1 MRSWCRKNIVNL
13 QNFLSLKFCYFQ
25 LGSKKKQTDTY
36 MLDTPN
42 SLLFQVLTIPLSG
55 SLIDQVIGL
64 SEKLK
69 TNSGERLC
77 RDFVRVKSLPKR
89 LLSVAMIVEFSF
101 ELITIFTVM
110 CLNVDRLF
118 FSRENKMI
126 SQRI

>member
-1 MRSWCRKNIVNL
+1 MQKKHCKST
-13 QNFLSLKFCYFQ
+13 KFSIFKV
-25 LGSKKKQTDTY
+25 LLFSTWLKKKQTDSY

-118 FSRENKMI
+118 FSRENKMT

>member
-1 MRSWCRKNIVNL
+1 
-13 QNFLSLKFCYFQ
+13 
-25 LGSKKKQTDTY
+25 

-77 RDFVRVKSLPKR
+77 RDLVRVKSLPKR

>member
-1 MRSWCRKNIVNL
+1 MQKKHCKST
-13 QNFLSLKFCYFQ
+13 KFSIFKV
-25 LGSKKKQTDTY
+25 LLFSTWFKKKQTDSY

-126 SQRI
+126 SLSI